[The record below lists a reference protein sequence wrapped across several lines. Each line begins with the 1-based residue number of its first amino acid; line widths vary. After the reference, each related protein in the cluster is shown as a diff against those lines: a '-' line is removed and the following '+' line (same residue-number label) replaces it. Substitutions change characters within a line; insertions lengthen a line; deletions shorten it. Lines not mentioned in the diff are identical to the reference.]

1 MTVRR
6 KKFVR
11 GGFVVFNMVSAVL
24 VYSGIMTSFVYPFC
38 AIALAYIAWEPCLYR
53 PWTHSRSSRLACEV
67 PPVALKGRVLWL
79 ISA

>member
-11 GGFVVFNMVSAVL
+11 GGGVVFNMVSAVL

-38 AIALAYIAWEPCLYR
+38 AIALAYIAWE
-53 PWTHSRSSRLACEV
+53 RSIRLQAD
-67 PPVALKGRVLWL
+67 
-79 ISA
+79 